1 MSVTPEAFRGA
12 LRLFASGITIVAT
25 RVDGERHGMTC
36 TSFASV
42 SLEPP
47 LVLVCLE
54 RDSHTLEAVSAS
66 GVFAVS
72 VLGADQ
78 EVVARAFSE
87 PGKKPFDD
95 FALRNDSK
103 GCPVIDGALASLSCS
118 VERNLQAGDHNLVV
132 GLVEECRSRLGEPLL
147 YFDRA
152 YRKFS

>member
-1 MSVTPEAFRGA
+1 MSVTSEDFRST

-25 RVDGERHGMTC
+25 HVNGARHGMTC

-66 GVFAVS
+66 GSFAVS
-72 VLGADQ
+72 VLSAEQ
-78 EVVARAFSE
+78 EIVARTFSQ
-87 PGKKPFDD
+87 PGHKPFDD
-95 FALRNDSK
+95 FSIRSAPN
-103 GCPVIDGALASLSCS
+103 GCPIVDGALAWLACS
-118 VERNLQAGDHNLVV
+118 VERNLEAGDHNVVV
-132 GLVEECRSRLGEPLL
+132 GLVEDCAFHPGEPLL

>member
-1 MSVTPEAFRGA
+1 VSVTPEDFRST

-25 RVDGERHGMTC
+25 HANGARHGMTC
-36 TSFASV
+36 TSFASL

-66 GVFAVS
+66 GSFAVS
-72 VLGADQ
+72 VLSAEQ
-78 EVVARAFSE
+78 EIVARSFSE
-87 PGKKPFDD
+87 PGEKPFDD
-95 FALRNDSK
+95 FSIRNAPN
-103 GCPVIDGALASLSCS
+103 GCPIVDGAIAWLACS
-118 VERNLQAGDHNLVV
+118 VERNLEAGDHNVVV
-132 GLVEECRSRLGEPLL
+132 GLVEDCAFDPGEPLL

>member
-1 MSVTPEAFRGA
+1 MSVTPEVFRST

-25 RVDGERHGMTC
+25 HADGAPHGMTC

-54 RDSHTLEAVSAS
+54 RDSHTLAAVSAS

-72 VLGADQ
+72 VLSEEQ
-78 EVVARAFSE
+78 EIVARTFSE
-87 PGKKPFDD
+87 PGEKPFDD
-95 FALRNDSK
+95 FPIRSAPN
-103 GCPVIDGALASLSCS
+103 GCPILDGALAWLACS
-118 VERNLQAGDHNLVV
+118 VERNLEAGDHNVVV
-132 GLVEECRSRLGEPLL
+132 GLVDDCAFDSGDPLL

>member
-1 MSVTPEAFRGA
+1 MSVTSEAFRST
-12 LRLFASGITIVAT
+12 LRLFASGITIVASHA
-25 RVDGERHGMTC
+25 DGAPHGMTC

-54 RDSHTLEAVSAS
+54 RDSHTLAAVSAS

-72 VLGADQ
+72 VLSAPNG
-78 EVVARAFSE
+78 S
-87 PGKKPFDD
+87 PI
-95 FALRNDSK
+95 L
-103 GCPVIDGALASLSCS
+103 DGAIAWLACT
-118 VERNLQAGDHNLVV
+118 VERNLEAGDHNVVV
-132 GLVEECRSRLGEPLL
+132 GLVEDCAFNSGEPLL

>member
-1 MSVTPEAFRGA
+1 VSVTPEAFKST

-25 RVDGERHGMTC
+25 RANGAPHGMTC

-72 VLGADQ
+72 VLSAEQ
-78 EVVARAFSE
+78 EVVARSFAR
-87 PGKKPFDD
+87 PGHKPFDD
-95 FALRNDSK
+95 FPMRDAPNGSPIL
-103 GCPVIDGALASLSCS
+103 DGALAWLACS
-118 VERNLQAGDHNLVV
+118 VERNLEAGDHNVVV
-132 GLVEECRSRLGEPLL
+132 GLVEDCAFHPGEPLL
-147 YFDRA
+147 YFDRG